1 MQGCLSQRD
10 MAALVEG
17 TASTERLVAWKR
29 HLRVCDSCAAS
40 VARLRAGMEPGPTD
54 DSARNGPARASATNG
69 SLSAVSLEPNV
80 QIGDFRLERRLG
92 SGGMGVVY
100 QAVQLSLN
108 RRVALKVLP
117 FGPAPDSSTVERFHR
132 EARAAAK
139 LDHPNIV
146 TIYADGADGHVCY
159 FAMEMVD
166 GENVDEVIKD
176 LRAARALDAV
186 TEGMS
191 SQRGPQ
197 RPEHWLA
204 GAETGDSPGA
214 ACILRDCASQREYF
228 RTVARLVSEVAGALH
243 YAHGQGIIHRDVKP
257 SNLMLSRD
265 GRLVLLDF
273 GIARIC
279 AERGVTLSGAFIGT
293 PRYMSP
299 EQIGGETQSPDHRCD
314 VYSLGVTLYEL
325 LTLEPLFDGST
336 QERIIDQILR
346 GEPRRPRQIDRH
358 IPVDLET
365 ICCKAI
371 EKDPER
377 RYATAGA
384 LAEDLRR
391 YLDGRVIKA
400 KRQRLT
406 DRLTKLIRRHKAVAA
421 LICLLV
427 AVCAVATAIG
437 WRHYTTRWAQQYAMA
452 EIDRLM
458 EQDEYFDA
466 FTLAEKAERYIPD
479 DPLLVD
485 RWPRLS
491 RGYSVVTK
499 PSRAR
504 IYIRPYFDA
513 DSGWKYLGR
522 SPLRHVRIPFGTYR
536 WKVRRPGFVTLQTV
550 QSNDLPSPY
559 IDRTGLPP
567 LELSLTLQERGA
579 FPADMVWIPSSDLDQ
594 RNLFHGERTIPAAPP
609 YLIDKYETTNRQFKE
624 FVDSGGYERQEF
636 WQEPF
641 IQEGRT
647 LSWSQAMGMFRDQTG
662 QPGPVTWKDGTYPQ
676 NEGDYPV
683 GGISW
688 YEAAAYARFRDKDL
702 PTIFHWL
709 MAARAQDIASRIT
722 HLSNFSGK
730 PAPVGYYRGMGQF
743 GLCDAAGNAREWCY
757 NGLEGIDDARCILGG
772 AWDDHTYLFASE
784 ASRSPWDRD
793 ARNGVRCVK
802 YPQGRQAVPEIAFA
816 PVEHNHRDLSNFQP
830 VSNEVFQSYIDT
842 WYRYDRTEL
851 NARIESVDRELG
863 YCRRERITFDAAYP
877 NERVIAY
884 LHLPNS
890 VKPPYQIVVWYP
902 GGDARGSPWTPK
914 AYSHE
919 LVHII
924 HSGRALIIPFYQ
936 GTYER
941 RLEKSF
947 YPPDG
952 MQSRNLYVQRS
963 QDMRRTIDYLQT
975 RGDIDVD
982 RLTYVG
988 LSWGGQMGS
997 VMIATEDRFKA
1008 GILLVGGICGC
1019 KRHPASDPA
1028 NFAPHLKIPMLMLN
1042 GREDSLFPYE
1052 VAQKPLFDL
1061 LGTPAEHKRH
1071 VLFPGE
1077 HNITWEHR
1085 KPYYK
1090 EITDWLDKYL
1100 GPVDW
1105 AGDGIRVRSDSLE
1118 P

>member
-1 MQGCLSQRD
+1 M
-10 MAALVEG
+10 
-17 TASTERLVAWKR
+17 ASTEQLVAWKR

-40 VARLRAGMEPGPTD
+40 VARLRTGVDLEPVGAADESGPVRASTV
-54 DSARNGPARASATNG
+54 NGGPA
-69 SLSAVSLEPNV
+69 AVSLEPNV

-100 QAVQLSLN
+100 QAVQLSLK

-139 LDHPNIV
+139 LYHPNIV

-159 FAMEMVD
+159 FAMEMID
-166 GENVDEVIKD
+166 GENLDQVIKD
-176 LRAARALDAV
+176 LRAARALHTIARN
-186 TEGMS
+186 TLSEP
-191 SQRGPQ
+191 GPSGSER
-197 RPEHWLA
+197 RPA
-204 GAETGDSPGA
+204 GAEMGDAPEA
-214 ACILRDCASQREYF
+214 TCILRDCASPREYF
-228 RTVARLVSEVAGALH
+228 HAVARLVSEVADALH

-279 AERGVTLSGAFIGT
+279 AERGMTLSGAFLGT

-299 EQIGGETQSPDHRCD
+299 EQIDGETQSPDHRCD

-325 LTLEPLFDGST
+325 LTLEPLFDENT
-336 QERIIDQILR
+336 RERVIDQILR
-346 GEPRRPRQIDRH
+346 GEPRRPRQIDRR
-358 IPVDLET
+358 IPIDLET

-371 EKDPER
+371 EKDPDR
-377 RYATAGA
+377 RYTTIGA
-384 LAEDLRR
+384 FADDLRR
-391 YLDGRVIKA
+391 YLSGRVIRA
-400 KRQRLT
+400 KRRGPT
-406 DRLTKLIRRHKAVAA
+406 DRLIKLVRRHKAVAA
-421 LICLLV
+421 LLCLLV
-427 AVCAVATAIG
+427 AVCAVAAAIG
-437 WRHYTTRWAQQYAMA
+437 REYYTTRWARQYAVA
-452 EIDRLM
+452 EIDRLI
-458 EQDEYFDA
+458 EQDKYFDA
-466 FTLAEKAERYIPD
+466 FTLAEKVKPYIPD
-479 DPLLVD
+479 DPLLID

-491 RGYSVVTK
+491 RRYSVMTR

-536 WKVRRPGFVTLQTV
+536 WKVRRPGFTTLETV

-567 LELSLTLQERGA
+567 LELSFTLHERGA

-594 RNLFHGERTIPAAPP
+594 RNLFHGERTIPAAPA
-609 YLIDKYETTNRQFKE
+609 YLIDEYETTNRQFKE
-624 FVDSGGYERQEF
+624 FVASGGYESQEF

-641 IQEGRT
+641 IQDGRT
-647 LSWSQAMGMFRDQTG
+647 LSWSQAMEMFRDRTG
-662 QPGPVTWKDGTYPQ
+662 QPGPATWREGTYPQ

-709 MAARAQDIASRIT
+709 LAARAQDIASRIT
-722 HLSNFSGK
+722 RLSNFSGK

-757 NGLEGIDDARCILGG
+757 NGLEGIGDARCILGG
-772 AWDDHTYLFASE
+772 AWDDHTYLFACE

-802 YPQGRQAVPEIAFA
+802 YPGGRKAVPEIAFA
-816 PVEHNHRDLSNFQP
+816 PVEHNHRILTNFQP
-830 VSNEVFQSYIDT
+830 VSEEVFQSYIET

-851 NARIESVDRELG
+851 NTRVESVDRELG

-884 LHLPNS
+884 LHLPNG
-890 VKPPYQIVVWYP
+890 VEPPYQIVVWYP

-941 RLEKSF
+941 SLEKSF

-952 MQSRNLYVQRS
+952 IQSRNLYVQRS
-963 QDMRRTIDYLQT
+963 QDMRRAIDYLET
-975 RGDIDVD
+975 REDIDVG
-982 RLTYVG
+982 RLAFVG
-988 LSWGGQMGS
+988 LSWGGQMGP

-1028 NFAPHLKIPMLMLN
+1028 NFAPRVKIPMLMLN

-1052 VAQKPLFDL
+1052 MAQKPLFDL

-1077 HNITWEHR
+1077 HNIAWEHR
-1085 KPYYK
+1085 KLYYK

-1100 GPVDW
+1100 GPV
-1105 AGDGIRVRSDSLE
+1105 ARVNDGIRVASDDAQQQ
-1118 P
+1118 